1 MEDEVEHEEADKW
14 RSGVLA
20 LLLQLS
26 RACALEGLQLFC
38 ACAALLQL
46 FCACAT
52 LSQLFCADASLLQ
65 LLCAC
70 ATLPQLLCACATLP
84 QLF

>member
-1 MEDEVEHEEADKW
+1 MEDEEEHEEAEKW

-26 RACALEGLQLFC
+26 RACAIVGLK
-38 ACAALLQL
+38 L

-52 LSQLFCADASLLQ
+52 LSQLFCANASLLQ